1 MYIISTHRRNREA
14 DIRAS
19 HQFLGIVRDQIG
31 RPVRDHEEGG
41 AV

>member
-1 MYIISTHRRNREA
+1 MYIVSTHRRNWEA

-19 HQFLGIVRDQIG
+19 HQFLEILRDPIG
-31 RPVRDHEEGG
+31 RQVRDHEEGG